1 MLKKLPYSK
10 TNDYTEE
17 QAASRRST
25 IEEATGVNLHHVAQY
40 SIKPSDVSGNIE
52 NFSGVAQVPIGL
64 AGPMLVNGEHAKGE
78 FYIPMATTEGT
89 LVASYNRGM
98 KIARLA
104 GGIRTTILNDAMN
117 RGAAF
122 IFKNALLARQFG
134 EWVGANFSTIKAE
147 AETTTSVGKL
157 LNIGQYAVGKIRYL
171 RFNFSTGDAAGQNMV
186 NKAAHKACN
195 WILGQRPE
203 GLERY
208 KFGTQFDSDKKHSLI
223 NALHTRGKQVVAEI
237 TLSEKLMKEVLH
249 ITPKQFQDFKNI
261 STLSAYMAQATSN
274 ASHIANGLT
283 ALFIATGQD
292 VANIAESSA
301 GYYYGD
307 LLDNGDLYFS
317 VTIPAL
323 IVATY
328 GGGTG
333 LPTQKECLEI
343 MDCYGSG
350 KVQKFAE
357 IAAALVLCGDLSLA
371 SAIIADEFV
380 ASHDKYG
387 RNRP

>member
-134 EWVGANFSTIKAE
+134 
-147 AETTTSVGKL
+147 
-157 LNIGQYAVGKIRYL
+157 
-171 RFNFSTGDAAGQNMV
+171 
-186 NKAAHKACN
+186 
-195 WILGQRPE
+195 
-203 GLERY
+203 
-208 KFGTQFDSDKKHSLI
+208 
-223 NALHTRGKQVVAEI
+223 
-237 TLSEKLMKEVLH
+237 
-249 ITPKQFQDFKNI
+249 
-261 STLSAYMAQATSN
+261 
-274 ASHIANGLT
+274 
-283 ALFIATGQD
+283 
-292 VANIAESSA
+292 
-301 GYYYGD
+301 
-307 LLDNGDLYFS
+307 
-317 VTIPAL
+317 
-323 IVATY
+323 
-328 GGGTG
+328 
-333 LPTQKECLEI
+333 
-343 MDCYGSG
+343 
-350 KVQKFAE
+350 
-357 IAAALVLCGDLSLA
+357 
-371 SAIIADEFV
+371 
-380 ASHDKYG
+380 
-387 RNRP
+387 